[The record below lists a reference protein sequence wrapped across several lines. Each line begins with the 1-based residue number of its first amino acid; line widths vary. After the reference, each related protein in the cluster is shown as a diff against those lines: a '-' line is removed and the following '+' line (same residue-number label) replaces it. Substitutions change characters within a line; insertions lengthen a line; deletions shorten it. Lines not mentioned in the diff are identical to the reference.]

1 VRLPEFEYLEPRN
14 VAEACALLAED
25 PEGSAVF
32 AGGTDLLVD
41 LKVGRESH
49 RRLVSLRRIE
59 GLRRVEFSPRTGLV
73 IGAMATVNDV
83 VRHEA
88 VRKHYPGL
96 LDAARGLAAEQVK
109 NLATV
114 GGNLCRA
121 VPCAD
126 TAPMLLA
133 YGATLRI
140 ASPGGERTVAMEE
153 FFTGPRTTV
162 LEPADVL
169 VAIEVGAPEP
179 GTGTASI
186 RQGRRHSLSLPL
198 ALVAA
203 VVTMEGPACRRAR
216 IALGA
221 VAPTPVLAPRT
232 AAFLAGKSLD
242 PETLEEAGEL
252 AGTESKPIDD
262 IRATGEYRL
271 ELVKVLTRR
280 ALTAA
285 AARAARTSP

>member
-1 VRLPEFEYLEPRN
+1 VRLPDFEYLEPRST
-14 VAEACALLAED
+14 AEACALLAED

-41 LKVGRESH
+41 LKVGRETC
-49 RRLVSLRRIE
+49 RRLVSLRRID
-59 GLRRVEFSPRTGLV
+59 GLRRVEFSPKTGLV

-83 VRHEA
+83 VRHDA
-88 VRKHYPGL
+88 VRQNYPGL

-114 GGNLCRA
+114 GGNVCRA

-133 YGATLRI
+133 LGAMLRVV
-140 ASPGGERTVAMEE
+140 SPRGERTVAMEE

-162 LEPADVL
+162 LDPTDVL
-169 VAIEVGAPEP
+169 VAIEISPPEEGA
-179 GTGTASI
+179 GTASA

-198 ALVAA
+198 ALVAV
-203 VVTMEGPACRRAR
+203 VVTMEGPVCRNAR

-221 VAPTPVLAPRT
+221 VAPTPILAT
-232 AAFLAGKSLD
+232 QAAAFLAGKSLD
-242 PETLEEAGEL
+242 PKILEEVGDL
-252 AGTESKPIDD
+252 ASAESKPIDD
-262 IRATGEYRL
+262 VRATGEYRL

-280 ALTAA
+280 ALTTAA
-285 AARAARTSP
+285 QRAAG

>member
-1 VRLPEFEYLEPRN
+1 VRLPEFEYLEPAST
-14 VAEACALLAED
+14 AEACALLAED

-41 LKVGRESH
+41 LKVGRESF

-59 GLRRVEFSPRTGLV
+59 ALRRLEFSKKTGLV

-88 VRKHYPGL
+88 VRTHYPGL
-96 LDAARGLAAEQVK
+96 LDAARGLAAEQVR

-114 GGNLCRA
+114 GGNVCRA

-133 YGATLRI
+133 YGATLRVV
-140 ASPGGERTVAMEE
+140 SPSGERTVAMED

-162 LEPADVL
+162 LEPGDVM
-169 VAIEVGAPEP
+169 VSIEVSAPLP
-179 GTGTASI
+179 NTGTASV
-186 RQGRRHSLSLPL
+186 RQGRRQALSLPL
-198 ALVAA
+198 AISAA
-203 VVTMEGPACRRAR
+203 VVTRDGPVCTSAR

-221 VAPTPVLAPRT
+221 VAPTPVLATDT

-242 PETLEEAGEL
+242 EGALFEAGER
-252 AGTESKPIDD
+252 AAAESKPIDD
-262 IRATGEYRL
+262 VRATGEYRF

-280 ALTAA
+280 ALT
-285 AARAARTSP
+285 RAFERAKG